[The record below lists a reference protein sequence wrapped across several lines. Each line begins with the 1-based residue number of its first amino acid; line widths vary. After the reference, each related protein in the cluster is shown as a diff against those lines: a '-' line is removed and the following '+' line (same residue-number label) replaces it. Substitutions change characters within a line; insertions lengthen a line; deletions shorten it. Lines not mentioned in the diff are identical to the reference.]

1 MLEKNVDSGS
11 DMITNIQKQNQ
22 TMKKDIKDA
31 ELQIERKEAEIS
43 NSLSALKKVDTQ
55 RED

>member
-1 MLEKNVDSGS
+1 VDSGS

-43 NSLSALKKVDTQ
+43 NSLSALKKVDT
-55 RED
+55 

>member
-11 DMITNIQKQNQ
+11 DMIANIQKQNQ